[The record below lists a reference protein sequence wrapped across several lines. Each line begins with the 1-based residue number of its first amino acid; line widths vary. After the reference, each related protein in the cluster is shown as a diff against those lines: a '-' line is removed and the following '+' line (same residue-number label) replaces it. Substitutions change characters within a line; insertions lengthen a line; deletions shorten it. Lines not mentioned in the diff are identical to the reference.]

1 MDDTTSTRSLFAC
14 YCTFLSSLFLPVI
27 MILKIW
33 RDWRTNSE
41 FCNFKIALLSNAHD
55 KELIKISSLSKGE
68 LFQ

>member
-1 MDDTTSTRSLFAC
+1 MLLHLRDHYLRVS

-27 MILKIW
+27 MTLKLW
-33 RDWRTNSE
+33 RDWRTTSE
-41 FCNFKIALLSNAHD
+41 FRNFKIALLSNARD